1 MLAPAPE
8 RTLSASRPPCI
19 SQITYF
25 LWRRWPGI
33 GTNACRANACSAN
46 SAAGGDHFSMKYTAK
61 PELRTDGEEEGNSKG
76 RESDAPNATLG
87 TAEVESN
94 QLCSCR

>member
-8 RTLSASRPPCI
+8 RTLAASRPPRI

-33 GTNACRANACSAN
+33 GINACRANACSAN
-46 SAAGGDHFSMKYTAK
+46 SPAGGDHFSMKYTAK
-61 PELRTDGEEEGNSKG
+61 PGLRIGEEEGNPKG
-76 RESDAPNATLG
+76 REGATPNATLG
-87 TAEVESN
+87 TAVGESN